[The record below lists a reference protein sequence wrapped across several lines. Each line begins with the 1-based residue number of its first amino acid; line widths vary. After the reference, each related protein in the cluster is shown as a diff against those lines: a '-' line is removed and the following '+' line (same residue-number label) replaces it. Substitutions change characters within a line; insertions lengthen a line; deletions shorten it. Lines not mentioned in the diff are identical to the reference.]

1 MSGRWL
7 PEAEGGFGWP
17 RGVMGGTPGGQEA
30 GEETGLQHRGA
41 RRATGA
47 GAEPRTKQ
55 QGGGNAGPSQPLKA
69 PRAAAVRKGKRRCSS
84 SRSRRRPRTA
94 RGLETGSEV
103 GDPHFLPQTCF
114 GSAGMTTAA

>member
-7 PEAEGGFGWP
+7 PEAEGGFGGP

-30 GEETGLQHRGA
+30 GEETGLHP
-41 RRATGA
+41 TGR
-47 GAEPRTKQ
+47 AEPRTAQ
-55 QGGGNAGPSQPLKA
+55 RGGGNAGPSQPLKA

-94 RGLETGSEV
+94 KGLETGSEV

>member
-7 PEAEGGFGWP
+7 PEAEGGFGGP

-55 QGGGNAGPSQPLKA
+55 RGGGNAGPSQPLKA

-84 SRSRRRPRTA
+84 SRGADGGLEQPRVLKREAKSGIHTSCRRRA
-94 RGLETGSEV
+94 SEA
-103 GDPHFLPQTCF
+103 QE
-114 GSAGMTTAA
+114 